1 MAIGSSGRI
10 VIEVDPELKRQLH
23 KLLREN
29 GSNVKEWFTDHALD
43 YIATEKT
50 NSKSARGKKVSAKEK
65 S

>member
-10 VIEVDPELKRQLH
+10 VIEVDPKLKRKLH

-29 GSNVKEWFTDHALD
+29 GTNVKEWFTDHAVD
-43 YIATEKT
+43 YVATTK
-50 NSKSARGKKVSAKEK
+50 NSKKTKSANIVSSKEK